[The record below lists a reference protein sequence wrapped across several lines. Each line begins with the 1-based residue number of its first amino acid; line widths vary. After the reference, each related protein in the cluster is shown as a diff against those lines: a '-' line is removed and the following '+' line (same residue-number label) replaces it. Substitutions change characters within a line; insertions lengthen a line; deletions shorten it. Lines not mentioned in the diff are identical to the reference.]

1 MQSNGDILVSIITVC
16 FNAAETIETTIKSIV
31 SQTYKNIEY
40 IVVDG
45 GSVDGTL
52 QILEHYRKHISVI
65 VSERDEGIYDAMNKG
80 IDLAQGDFIGIINA
94 DDWYEEDA
102 IEKVVRISRNISE
115 NTGVISGQIR
125 FIDGEQS
132 FLSKKKEMFDIWT
145 EMPVAHPATFIKK
158 SVYEQY
164 GKYNTGYKIAAD
176 YDLIFRLYINHVGF
190 YLCDEILANFRFG
203 GTSSTEKN
211 VLFEE
216 DMSILKKYQQYC
228 GDLEKVQDF
237 VRRKESIQ
245 FFYQADQGIFC
256 EVLDL
261 ISEREERIYIFGG
274 GYWGREFARQM
285 EKCGIVIKGFLDNK
299 DTLWGSRI
307 LGYEV
312 MTPDVLLNRPQ
323 AKIVIAVQGDTS
335 IIEKQIML
343 LNKKVWFI
351 NLESVFEDIY
361 RIRKGQGN

>member
-1 MQSNGDILVSIITVC
+1 MQSNGDMLVSIITVC

-132 FLSKKKEMFDIWT
+132 FLSKKKEMEQIWM
-145 EMPVAHPATFIKK
+145 EMPISHPATFIRK
-158 SVYEQY
+158 SVYEKY
-164 GKYNTGYKIAAD
+164 GTYNTHYQIAAD
-176 YDLIFRLYINHVGF
+176 YELIFRLYINHHHF
-190 YLCDEILANFRFG
+190 
-203 GTSSTEKN
+203 TS
-211 VLFEE
+211 F
-216 DMSILKKYQQYC
+216 
-228 GDLEKVQDF
+228 
-237 VRRKESIQ
+237 
-245 FFYQADQGIFC
+245 
-256 EVLDL
+256 
-261 ISEREERIYIFGG
+261 
-274 GYWGREFARQM
+274 
-285 EKCGIVIKGFLDNK
+285 
-299 DTLWGSRI
+299 
-307 LGYEV
+307 
-312 MTPDVLLNRPQ
+312 
-323 AKIVIAVQGDTS
+323 
-335 IIEKQIML
+335 
-343 LNKKVWFI
+343 
-351 NLESVFEDIY
+351 
-361 RIRKGQGN
+361 

>member
-1 MQSNGDILVSIITVC
+1 MQSNGDMLVSIITVC

-132 FLSKKKEMFDIWT
+132 FLSKKKEMEQIWM
-145 EMPVAHPATFIKK
+145 EMPISHPATFIRK
-158 SVYEQY
+158 SVYEKY
-164 GKYNTGYKIAAD
+164 GTYNTHYQIAAD
-176 YDLIFRLYINHVGF
+176 YELIFRLYINHVNF
-190 YLCDEILANFRFG
+190 YFCNDILANFRVG
-203 GTSSTEKN
+203 GISSARKDILLREDVE
-211 VLFEE
+211 VLNQY
-216 DMSILKKYQQYC
+216 KKYAPNQI
-228 GDLEKVQDF
+228 KVEDGIK
-237 VRRKESIQ
+237 RKDSIRL
-245 FFYQADQGIFC
+245 FYKAGRDILCEILGITSKHQKIL
-256 EVLDL
+256 V
-261 ISEREERIYIFGG
+261 FGC
-274 GYWGREFARQM
+274 GYWGREMIKQM
-285 EKCGIVIKGFLDNK
+285 DRWSITVEAVIDNNS
-299 DTLWGSRI
+299 DLWGTKISEHIVSAPVI
-307 LGYEV
+307 LQKQLC
-312 MTPDVLLNRPQ
+312 P
-323 AKIVIAVQGDTS
+323 KIVIAIQGQTS
-335 IIEKQIML
+335 AIEGQIL
-343 LNKKVWFI
+343 SLNQEASYI
-351 NLESVFEDIY
+351 NLESLLKRIYDICGGD
-361 RIRKGQGN
+361 RK